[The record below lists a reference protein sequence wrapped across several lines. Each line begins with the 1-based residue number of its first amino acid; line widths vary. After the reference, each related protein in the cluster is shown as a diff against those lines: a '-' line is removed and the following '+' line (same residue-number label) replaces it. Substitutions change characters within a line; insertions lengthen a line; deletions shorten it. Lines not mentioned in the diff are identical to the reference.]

1 MTYTCAYCRFGVPY
15 VGKEHGVSFSWLHGL
30 EEFGPCPPNADEDTI
45 SRHFEVYLYAL
56 FAGVMFC
63 NTAGDYV
70 LPHLVWLAR
79 DIAMHPAEDTSYSWG
94 SAVLA
99 ATYRGLCDACQR
111 SNANATLSGCLLLLQ
126 LWSWEYLPIS
136 RPRVAKSWYPK
147 VINEHDPEDMRL
159 TMGYRWTHATLRW
172 AQEADHGNYKR
183 VIADLDFLT
192 EDEVTWYPWS
202 ADRAAEIA
210 TGALI
215 SSYCTMDRE
224 WWMTTC
230 FLLYMNNVEV
240 YSPER
245 VQRQFGYIQAVP
257 VPDPRTAGHA
267 HG

>member
-63 NTAGDYV
+63 STAGDYV
-70 LPHLVWLAR
+70 LPHLVWLAH
-79 DIAMHPAEDTSYSWG
+79 DIAMHPAEDTSYSRG

-99 ATYRGLCDACQR
+99 ATYQGLCDACQR

-147 VINEHDPEDMRL
+147 IINEHDPEDMRP
-159 TMGYRWTHATLRW
+159 TMGYRWTHAMLRW
-172 AQEADHGNYKR
+172 A
-183 VIADLDFLT
+183 
-192 EDEVTWYPWS
+192 EV
-202 ADRAAEIA
+202 A

-215 SSYCTMDRE
+215 SSYCTMDRG

-257 VPDPRTAGHA
+257 VPDPRTA
-267 HG
+267 